1 MAEND
6 AELIEEVPKE
16 DVDEVPTQGEN
27 EAMEEE
33 IEVLETD
40 TEVVEVDFTEV
51 VEDSPEVVE
60 EDVGPDEDKTTE
72 PTIQESY
79 SGRATSEAGQPPQYP
94 LPPGVG
100 EGRIFVNTRTLL
112 LVLGMT

>member
-33 IEVLETD
+33 IEVLEID
-40 TEVVEVDFTEV
+40 TVEVEVDFPEV

-60 EDVGPDEDKTTE
+60 EEVGADEDKTNE
-72 PTIQESY
+72 PRIQESN
-79 SGRATSEAGQPPQYP
+79 SGWEPSEAGQPPQYP